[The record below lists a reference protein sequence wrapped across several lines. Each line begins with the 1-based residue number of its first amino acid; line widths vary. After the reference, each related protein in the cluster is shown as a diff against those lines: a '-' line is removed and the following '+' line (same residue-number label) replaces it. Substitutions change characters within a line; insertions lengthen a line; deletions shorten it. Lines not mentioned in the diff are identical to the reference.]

1 MAWCEIAHRGIAHHT
16 EPLELGV
23 KFGLLQNIELGAN
36 FDISPRLS
44 EISKKLIGVQSN
56 HGVEYFGGPAAPTL
70 RFLQNQQFLPQYKLH
85 TEAKE
90 ALAENLAKIASE
102 LSFLEPI

>member
-1 MAWCEIAHRGIAHHT
+1 MHDSFLWYYTYVQLAVRVLI
-16 EPLELGV
+16 
-23 KFGLLQNIELGAN
+23 LQHNNDDDYI
-36 FDISPRLS
+36 LS
-44 EISKKLIGVQSN
+44 KIKLIGVQSN

-70 RFLQNQQFLPQYKLH
+70 RFPQNQQFLPQYKLH